1 MSKINRHGLSDD
13 IPSPIA
19 REVRQRCGFGCVIC
33 GKALYQYEHVDP
45 TFEDAKRHD
54 ANCIVLLCGGC
65 HDSVTRG
72 FLSKD
77 TVKEKALHPKCLEEG
92 FSFGPF
98 DIGTRP
104 VEILLGTI
112 LARNTQTLIRVCGE
126 NIFSVSPPP
135 KPGQP
140 FLINAFFSNKNGSP
154 ILSIVENEWRP
165 STDNWDVEAV
175 GGRIIIRNAP
185 RDFALVLRSE
195 PPHRLVVERMA
206 MEHKGIRIECSEGKK
221 LRVIMADGANFTS
234 IACEADGWEI
244 GINANEHGLVI
255 GTGGSTTITEM
266 VLDSSI
272 AHGVVIGVAANR
284 QRLSLCPCGSNLWY
298 KKCHGLILP
307 DVPATLRLGADRGL
321 GVIRP
326 PSHGQ
331 SDLS

>member
-1 MSKINRHGLSDD
+1 MSKINRHGLSDY
-13 IPSPIA
+13 IPEPIA
-19 REVRQRCGFGCVIC
+19 REIRQRCGFGCVIC

-77 TVKEKALHPKCLEEG
+77 TVKAKALHPKCLEDG

-98 DIGTRP
+98 DIGTGS

-112 LARNTQTLIRVCGE
+112 LARNAQTLIRICGE
-126 NIFSVSPPP
+126 NIFSVAPPP

-140 FLINAFFSNKNGSP
+140 FMINAFFSDKNGSP

-165 STDNWDVEAV
+165 STDNWDVEVV
-175 GGRIIIRNAP
+175 GGRITIRNAP
-185 RDFALVLRSE
+185 RDLALVLRSE

-206 MEHKGIRIECSEGKK
+206 MEHKGIRITCHEGRE
-221 LRVIMADGANFTS
+221 LRVLTAEGAEFTS
-234 IACEADGWEI
+234 VACESNGWKI

-255 GTGGSTTITEM
+255 GTGGSTTVTERIM
-266 VLDSSI
+266 LGSSNTHGI
-272 AHGVVIGVAANR
+272 AAGVSANLP
-284 QRLSLCPCGSNLWY
+284 RLSPCPCGSNLRY
-298 KKCHGLILP
+298 KKCHGAI
-307 DVPATLRLGADRGL
+307 
-321 GVIRP
+321 
-326 PSHGQ
+326 SH
-331 SDLS
+331 